1 MPNKDNSSHSDNYD
15 YDFSPS
21 TILTSRYGH
30 ESTRLIHLIEKNLLI
45 IMAIIVATA
54 ILSTLNILGVL
65 EFLEAHNVDFF
76 VDVTLS
82 VILVAVLAPLI
93 ILILKSRRTL
103 DRWSDMFE
111 RNTIVTTV
119 NIAMKN

>member
-1 MPNKDNSSHSDNYD
+1 MKRRSGESALPNNSNNSSSD

-45 IMAIIVATA
+45 IMVIIVATA
-54 ILSTLNILGVL
+54 VLSILNILGVL
-65 EFLEAHNVDFF
+65 ESLEAHNVDYI

-82 VILVAVLAPLI
+82 IILVAVLAPLI
-93 ILILKSRRTL
+93 ILILKST
-103 DRWSDMFE
+103 WS
-111 RNTIVTTV
+111 
-119 NIAMKN
+119 